1 MYAPRI
7 LLIEAD
13 EHTHR
18 ALRTRLQQRGCEV
31 FAAKTQAE
39 AVRMAGETEAD
50 LVVQER
56 PVSHPWERNA
66 FDEVMDAVELLA
78 GPLPGGAGS
87 TPPLGCVRMQP
98 RTHRTR
104 ALLEPAGAR

>member
-1 MYAPRI
+1 MNAPRI

-13 EHTHR
+13 EDTHR
-18 ALRTRLQQRGCEV
+18 ALRICLEQRGCEV

-39 AVRMAGETEAD
+39 AVRTAGEMEAD

-56 PVSHPWERNA
+56 SVSRPWERNA

-78 GPLPGGAGS
+78 GPLPGSAGS
-87 TPPLGCVRMQP
+87 TPPLGRHRVQP
-98 RTHRTR
+98 RAHRTQ
-104 ALLEPAGAR
+104 ALLEPAGSQ

>member
-13 EHTHR
+13 EDTHR
-18 ALRTRLQQRGCEV
+18 ALRTRLEQRGCEV
-31 FAAKTQAE
+31 FAAKSQAE
-39 AVRMAGETEAD
+39 AVRRAGETEAD

-56 PVSHPWERNA
+56 AVSRPWERNA

-78 GPLPGGAGS
+78 GPFPCGAPS
-87 TPPLGCVRMQP
+87 TPPLGRHRVQP
-98 RTHRTR
+98 RAHRLR
-104 ALLEPAGAR
+104 ALVEPAGSR

>member
-13 EHTHR
+13 EDTHR
-18 ALRTRLQQRGCEV
+18 ALRTRLEQRGCEV
-31 FAAKTQAE
+31 VAAKSQAE

-56 PVSHPWERNA
+56 PVSRPWERSA
-66 FDEVMDAVELLA
+66 FDEVMEAVELLA
-78 GPLPGGAGS
+78 GPLPGSGGS
-87 TPPLGCVRMQP
+87 TPLLGRHRMRP
-98 RTHRTR
+98 RTHRAP
-104 ALLEPAGAR
+104 ALLPS